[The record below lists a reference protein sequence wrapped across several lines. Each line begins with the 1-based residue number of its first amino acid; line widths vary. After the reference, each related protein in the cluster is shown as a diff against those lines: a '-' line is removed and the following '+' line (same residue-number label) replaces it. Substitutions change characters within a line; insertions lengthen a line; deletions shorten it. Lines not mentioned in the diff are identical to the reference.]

1 MKTITVEFYGIDSW
15 NRPIF
20 KDVND
25 KRFFGSTWNLY
36 GYGEEEQAIEFY
48 SNDENLQSLVYF
60 GRSFDCEP
68 LGIGLKEL
76 NIKLERSK

>member
-1 MKTITVEFYGIDSW
+1 MKTIIVEFYGIDSW

-25 KRFFGSTWNLY
+25 KKFFGSTCNLY
-36 GYGEEEQAIEFY
+36 GYDEEEQAIEFY

-68 LGIGLKEL
+68 MGILL
-76 NIKLERSK
+76 NDLNVKLERRM